1 MFARALR
8 TFASV
13 GISLG
18 IAYAIAIRPRILRWG
33 ATDDEVCRTLPGDD
47 LVPRPRY
54 RQTHAITVGVPPGDV
69 WPWLVQMGQ
78 GRGGLYSYDR
88 LQQALGFEMENV
100 DSIVPEFQRL
110 AVGDEIRLVPADFR
124 VPLRFIV
131 ETIEPERALVLRSPA
146 TREESFRSGLPVVSW
161 AFVLAPV
168 DALATRLIVRFRSDY
183 DPTPA
188 GLLFNG
194 YVLEPVHFLMER
206 KMLMGIRERAEQAV
220 ADRAPDKVEIDA
232 IVTVEPIERPPATRT
247 TATPIAGAVDPPA
260 TTEPEPGATT
270 AELARGPAT
279 I

>member
-1 MFARALR
+1 MLARALR

-13 GISLG
+13 GVSLG
-18 IAYAIAIRPRILRWG
+18 VAYAIAVRPRIVRWG

-47 LVPRPRY
+47 LVPQPRY
-54 RQTHAITVGVPPGDV
+54 RQTHAITVGVPPEDV

-88 LQQALGFEMENV
+88 LQQAFGFELENV
-100 DSIVPEFQRL
+100 DSIVPELQRL

-131 ETIEPERALVLRSPA
+131 ATIEPERALVLRSPG
-146 TREESFRSGLPVVSW
+146 TREGSFRSGLPVVSW
-161 AFVLAPV
+161 AFVLDPI

-194 YVLEPVHFLMER
+194 YGLEPVHFLMER
-206 KMLMGIRERAEQAV
+206 KMLMGIRERAEQAA
-220 ADRAPDKVEIDA
+220 ADRAPDKVEVDA
-232 IVTVEPIERPPATRT
+232 IEPIERPST
-247 TATPIAGAVDPPA
+247 TPTIATPMAGAIDLRA
-260 TTEPEPGATT
+260 ATEPEPGTT
-270 AELARGPAT
+270 KADPERTSASV
-279 I
+279 

>member
-1 MFARALR
+1 MLARALR
-8 TFASV
+8 TFV
-13 GISLG
+13 SLG
-18 IAYAIAIRPRILRWG
+18 VAYAVAVRPRILRWG
-33 ATDDEVCRTLPGDD
+33 ATDDEVCRTLPGDA

-78 GRGGLYSYDR
+78 GRGGLYTYDR
-88 LQQALGFEMENV
+88 LQQALGFELENV
-100 DSIVPEFQRL
+100 DSIVPELQRL
-110 AVGDEIRLVPADFR
+110 AAGDEIRLVPADFR

-131 ETIEPERALVLRSPA
+131 DTIEPERALVLRSPG

-161 AFVLAPV
+161 AFILAPT
-168 DALATRLIVRFRSDY
+168 DALATRLLVRFRSDY

-206 KMLMGIRERAEQAV
+206 KMLVGIRDRAEQAV

-232 IVTVEPIERPPATRT
+232 IVTVEPAERPPAAGT
-247 TATPIAGAVDPPA
+247 TALPISGPDDPSA
-260 TTEPEPGATT
+260 TTGPEPRAST
-270 AELARGPAT
+270 AGPARSPAPG
-279 I
+279 